1 MRTNFFPPNRSRK
14 TPPPV
19 KDKCSKI
26 VWNGLFFVLV
36 VVLGLVMVG
45 SLTGQH
51 RMQMGTTAPFS
62 WSAFQSPVPV
72 PPTRA
77 TVATGRELYL
87 LNCAVCH
94 GDAGKGDGWRARFLY
109 PKPRNFTP
117 GIFRFKT
124 TPSGSLPT
132 DRDLFRTISTGLQGT
147 SMPTWGYYLSEGDR
161 WALVAYL
168 KTFSRYFRE
177 DPPGT
182 PIAMGTAPEM
192 TTAGIERGRQLFA
205 KVGCGAC
212 HGDRGYGDGYAAQG
226 MLDSFGAPIQ
236 PRNFHLAQEFKRG
249 RTLRDIALTVH
260 TGNDGT
266 PMPSFQGSLTNNQA
280 WDLAS
285 FIMSLDVEMPTF
297 RGPGCPR
304 VSGIPPLVDYKSAA
318 ARTTPAGR

>member
-1 MRTNFFPPNRSRK
+1 MRANFFSPYRSRK
-14 TPPPV
+14 T

-26 VWNGLFFVLV
+26 VWNGSFFVLV
-36 VVLGLVMVG
+36 IVLAVVMVG
-45 SLTGQH
+45 SLAGQN

-62 WSAFQSPVPV
+62 WSAFQSPAPV
-72 PPTRA
+72 PPTGG
-77 TVATGRELYL
+77 TVATGRDLYL

-94 GDAGKGDGWRARFLY
+94 GDTGKGDGWRARFLY
-109 PKPRNFTP
+109 PKPRNFTR

-124 TPSGSLPT
+124 TASGSLPT
-132 DRDLFRTISTGLQGT
+132 DRDLYRTISVGLQGT
-147 SMPTWGYYLSEGDR
+147 GMPAWTYYLSEGDR
-161 WALVAYL
+161 WALVGYL

-177 DPPGT
+177 DTPGT
-182 PIAMGTAPEM
+182 PIGLGTAPEL
-192 TTAGIERGRQLFA
+192 TTGGIERGRQLYA
-205 KVGCGAC
+205 KSGCAAC

-226 MLDSFGAPIQ
+226 MQDSFGAPIT

-266 PMPSFQGSLTNNQA
+266 PMPSSQGALTNSQV

-297 RGPGCPR
+297 RRPGCPM
-304 VSGIPPLVDYKSAA
+304 VSQVSPLLDCEMAA
-318 ARTTPAGR
+318 ARTTSAGR